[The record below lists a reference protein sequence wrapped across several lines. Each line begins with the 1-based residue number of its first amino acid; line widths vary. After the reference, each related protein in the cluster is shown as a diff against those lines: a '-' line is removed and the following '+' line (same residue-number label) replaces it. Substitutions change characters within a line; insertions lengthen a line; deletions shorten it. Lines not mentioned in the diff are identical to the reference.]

1 MKPKILRY
9 LIISLI
15 ISLALSFCRS
25 SWQDENK
32 KNKFLISL
40 VLSSL
45 ENYHFEPKDINDDF
59 AEKVFETYILQLDYN
74 KRLLLQS
81 DVDKLEKIK
90 YQIDDEIKAGNSNF
104 FELSYSMAEKRL
116 KNVEDYFTEIL
127 EKPFDFNKKE
137 KFETDPEERN
147 YASDDKSLKEVWRK
161 MLKNQVL
168 RKVHFYLKKQEKD
181 KEESDTVKIES
192 FSFLEEKSRKKVLKT
207 YKDWF
212 KRMNQL
218 EKKDRFNLYL
228 NCITN
233 VFDPHTNYYPPRE
246 KENFDISM
254 SGQLEGI
261 GATLQSS
268 DGYIKIVRIITG
280 SPSWKQGELK
290 TGDLITKVAQ
300 ADGEPVDVIDM
311 RLDDAVQL
319 IRGKKGT
326 EVRLTVKKKD
336 GSYKVIPIIR
346 DVVVIETTY
355 AKSSLIEDK
364 DKKYKIAYI
373 DLPIF
378 YVDFKNSGGRRCSDD
393 IEKELKKINDENVD
407 ALILDLRNNTGG
419 SLNDVV
425 KIGGFFI
432 KDGPIVQVKTSNEK
446 VNVLKDN
453 DPRVQFDKPVV
464 VLVNSI
470 SASASEI
477 LAAAL
482 QDYKRAI
489 IIGSKST
496 FGKGT
501 VQRFVNFD
509 DILPPIYDYMK
520 PAGSIKLT
528 TQKFYRIDGHSTQ
541 LKGVTPDIILP
552 DNYSFFEFGEKE
564 QDFAVKWDEI
574 LSANY
579 VVCTDYLKNIKRIKK
594 NSKKRSEKNKDFSL
608 IYESAKFL
616 KKRSE
621 DTKISLNYEKY
632 KKNEKKIEKVSEK
645 YKDLFTKKTDLKFSN
660 LKIDMTEIEKDT
672 TILKSRKEW
681 LDALSKD
688 IYVKESF
695 SVLKELINK

>member
-1 MKPKILRY
+1 
-9 LIISLI
+9 
-15 ISLALSFCRS
+15 
-25 SWQDENK
+25 
-32 KNKFLISL
+32 
-40 VLSSL
+40 
-45 ENYHFEPKDINDDF
+45 
-59 AEKVFETYILQLDYN
+59 
-74 KRLLLQS
+74 
-81 DVDKLEKIK
+81 
-90 YQIDDEIKAGNSNF
+90 
-104 FELSYSMAEKRL
+104 
-116 KNVEDYFTEIL
+116 
-127 EKPFDFNKKE
+127 
-137 KFETDPEERN
+137 
-147 YASDDKSLKEVWRK
+147 
-161 MLKNQVL
+161 
-168 RKVHFYLKKQEKD
+168 
-181 KEESDTVKIES
+181 
-192 FSFLEEKSRKKVLKT
+192 
-207 YKDWF
+207 
-212 KRMNQL
+212 
-218 EKKDRFNLYL
+218 
-228 NCITN
+228 
-233 VFDPHTNYYPPRE
+233 
-246 KENFDISM
+246 
-254 SGQLEGI
+254 
-261 GATLQSS
+261 LQSS

-290 TGDLITKVAQ
+290 NGDLITKVAQ

-432 KDGPIVQVKTSNEK
+432 KDGPIVQVKTSNKK

-520 PAGSIKLT
+520 PTGSIKLT

-564 QDFAVKWDEI
+564 QDFAIKWDEI

-594 NSKKRSEKNKDFSL
+594 NSKKRSKKNKDFSL
-608 IYESAKFL
+608 IYESAQFL

-632 KKNEKKIEKVSEK
+632 KKNEEKIEKISEK
-645 YKDLFTKKTDLKFSN
+645 YKDLFTKKTDLEFSN
-660 LKIDMTEIEKDT
+660 LKIDMIEIEKDT

-681 LDALSKD
+681 LNALAKD

-695 SVLKELINK
+695 SVLKELIDK